1 MLNFQIFI
9 LTMIRILKLIE
20 IFENKDKYMLIK
32 RKIVMFDY
40 YMRFP
45 FMTDEE
51 RDKQNFDEK
60 YAFYFWKPNYALY
73 DAVLTILVSKEF
85 VSCEEGSYSINKKGK
100 TVLEHMDCE
109 YMKTLEEAGKYVL
122 NTVTK
127 MSEKGQKKILSKNQI
142 VDGRGY
148 IEQII
153 YTCVAIV
160 WDKKKL

>member
-1 MLNFQIFI
+1 MTEIIKNVEFSDFY
-9 LTMIRILKLIE
+9 LTMIRVLKLIE
-20 IFENKDKYMLIK
+20 IFENKDKYLLIK

-85 VSCEEGSYSINKKGK
+85 VSCEEGKYSINEKGK
-100 TVLEHMDCE
+100 TALEHMDCE
-109 YMKTLEEAGKYVL
+109 YMKALEEAGKYIL

-127 MSEKGQKKILSKNQI
+127 MSEK
-142 VDGRGY
+142 R
-148 IEQII
+148 IEEDII
-153 YTCVAIV
+153 
-160 WDKKKL
+160 DKSNCRREGIF

>member
-1 MLNFQIFI
+1 MTEIIKNVEFSDFY

-60 YAFYFWKPNYALY
+60 YAFYFWKPNYAL
-73 DAVLTILVSKEF
+73 
-85 VSCEEGSYSINKKGK
+85 
-100 TVLEHMDCE
+100 
-109 YMKTLEEAGKYVL
+109 
-122 NTVTK
+122 
-127 MSEKGQKKILSKNQI
+127 
-142 VDGRGY
+142 
-148 IEQII
+148 
-153 YTCVAIV
+153 
-160 WDKKKL
+160 

>member
-1 MLNFQIFI
+1 MTEIIKNVDFADFY
-9 LTMIRILKLIE
+9 LTLIRVLKLIE
-20 IFENKDKYMLIK
+20 TFKIKNKYLLTK

-73 DAVLTILVSKEF
+73 DAVLSILVAKEF
-85 VSCEEGSYSINKKGK
+85 VLCDNENYYINEKGEN
-100 TVLEHMDCE
+100 VLEHMDCE
-109 YMKTLEEAGKYVL
+109 YMKVLEDAGEYVL

-127 MSEKGQKKILSKNQI
+127 MSEKRIEEDIIEKSNY
-142 VDGRGY
+142 GREG
-148 IEQII
+148 I
-153 YTCVAIV
+153 Y
-160 WDKKKL
+160 

>member
-1 MLNFQIFI
+1 
-9 LTMIRILKLIE
+9 
-20 IFENKDKYMLIK
+20 
-32 RKIVMFDY
+32 MFDY

-85 VSCEEGSYSINKKGK
+85 VSCEEGSYSINEKGK
-100 TVLEHMDCE
+100 TALEHMDCE
-109 YMKTLEEAGKYVL
+109 YMKALEEAGKYIL

-127 MSEKGQKKILSKNQI
+127 MSEK
-142 VDGRGY
+142 R
-148 IEQII
+148 IEEDII
-153 YTCVAIV
+153 EKSNCRREGIF
-160 WDKKKL
+160 